1 MDYET
6 KFGLRKE
13 HSYDEVVRYI
23 QADPTKIKFPDRSA
37 LFLSKHQI
45 YGQVRDAMRNWGA
58 EGQAAQMAY
67 QSGEQPA
74 PFVPPRPRP
83 MQPGA
88 PQDPPPPPG
97 DDDDELMGPPPPAPG
112 QRYADLLQPGPDG
125 TAEGLGAEGVQPPPP
140 PPPPPPPSAPS
151 AAQQAGSAFAS
162 AASSAAGNVVGQAAG
177 NAAVQG
183 LARAAAA
190 AGFGAAAG
198 AEGGPPG
205 VMLGAAAGVV
215 GSLGASLLGQALGGG
230 SGGGGFSAPAPNAP
244 PAGSVSGFRP
254 QGQPINQAMINR
266 QEQAH
271 NRGAAPQAFV
281 GSTRDMNGLNQGHR
295 PRDRKP
301 KRTMAAAPTEDDPSM
316 RRGILGGQASSST
329 GPFVPAA
336 LSNPGAMPASAEP
349 APPAAPSYGDLV
361 SRIKSAPVI
370 GSSRPRER
378 SPPRADRRPLSVQRG
393 EASLFPAGD
402 RRERRVGREVPA
414 AVPAAVP
421 APRRPQHV
429 SFRDP
434 ATKRKATEDIYSRKK
449 RPNPATSKTIGAKR
463 KADGPAQDDR
473 PRRKPP
479 PKPNGRLNRP
489 SGSGLGGR
497 GGMYG
502 SL

>member
-6 KFGLRKE
+6 KLGLRKE

-37 LFLSKHQI
+37 LFLSKHQV

-58 EGQAAQMAY
+58 EGQAAQTAY

-97 DDDDELMGPPPPAPG
+97 YDDDDELMGPPPPPPH

-140 PPPPPPPSAPS
+140 PPPPPSV
-151 AAQQAGSAFAS
+151 AQQAGSAFAS
-162 AASSAAGNVVGQAAG
+162 AAGSAAGNVVGQAAG
-177 NAAVQG
+177 SAAVRG

-205 VMLGAAAGVV
+205 VMLGAAAGAV
-215 GSLGASLLGQALGGG
+215 GSLSASLLGQALGGG
-230 SGGGGFSAPAPNAP
+230 SGGGGFSTPAPSAP

-301 KRTMAAAPTEDDPSM
+301 KRTMLAAPAEVAPST
-316 RRGILGGQASSST
+316 GVLGGQASSST

-370 GSSRPRER
+370 GSRPRER
-378 SPPRADRRPLSVQRG
+378 TPPRADRRPLSVQRE

-402 RRERRVGREVPA
+402 RRERVGRE
-414 AVPAAVP
+414 VP

-434 ATKRKATEDIYSRKK
+434 ASKRKAAEDIYSRKK

-479 PKPNGRLNRP
+479 PRRDGP